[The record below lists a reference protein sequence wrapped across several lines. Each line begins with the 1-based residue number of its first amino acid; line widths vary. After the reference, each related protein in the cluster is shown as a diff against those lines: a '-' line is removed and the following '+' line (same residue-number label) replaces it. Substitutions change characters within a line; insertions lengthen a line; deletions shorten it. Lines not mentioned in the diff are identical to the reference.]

1 VGLKSLRVYLDSC
14 IVIYL
19 IEEHPLFSARIE
31 KQLNQ
36 GFDIEIF
43 VSVLTEMECLV
54 FPLRNRNGLLIE
66 KFNDWFDA
74 VNLLP
79 VSRTAF
85 LNASQLR
92 ADFPSLKSPDALHL
106 ATATLYNCDE
116 FWTNDERLKKYS
128 SGDGKKHPL
137 NDRIL

>member
-1 VGLKSLRVYLDSC
+1 MGLKSLRVYLDSC

-43 VSVLTEMECLV
+43 VSVLTETECVV

-116 FWTNDERLKKYS
+116 FWTNDERLKNIA
-128 SGDGKKHPL
+128 PAMVR
-137 NDRIL
+137 NIL